1 MDEET
6 KKKALGWGKKL
17 LDFSKDAAK
26 KVADEAGKA
35 YSDFE
40 EKRKDDLAME
50 ARDGSFYS
58 QFPVDDLWL
67 QMMRDLTPNIGHL
80 GVSAKADPDILRIT
94 TLVQYTE
101 QIPAVRDV
109 IRQLTCYVDFQPQQS
124 GGTLILYR
132 WHIYEIPP
140 GGYLNTNIV
149 RTINKRIRTCAQ
161 LGPQSVGGME

>member
-17 LDFSKDAAK
+17 LDMGKDAAK

-50 ARDGSFYS
+50 AKEGSFYS
-58 QFPVDDLWL
+58 HFPVDDLWL
-67 QMMRDLTPNIGHL
+67 QMMRDVTPNVGHL
-80 GVSAKADPDILRIT
+80 AVNAKADPDILRIT
-94 TLVQYTE
+94 TMVQYTE
-101 QIPAVRDV
+101 QITGIRDV
-109 IRQLTCYVDFQPQQS
+109 IRQLTCYIDFQPQQN

-140 GGYLNTNIV
+140 GGYLNTNII
-149 RTINKRIRTCAQ
+149 RTINKRIRACAQ
-161 LGPQSVGGME
+161 LGPQQVGGIE

>member
-6 KKKALGWGKKL
+6 KKKALGFGKKL
-17 LDFSKDAAK
+17 LDLGKDAAK
-26 KVADEAGKA
+26 KVADEAGKKVNE
-35 YSDFE
+35 FQE
-40 EKRKDDLAME
+40 QRKDDQAME
-50 ARDGSFYS
+50 AKEGSFYS
-58 QFPVDDLWL
+58 NFPVDDLWL
-67 QMMRDLTPNIGHL
+67 QMMRDVTPNVGHL

-101 QIPAVRDV
+101 KIPAVSEV
-109 IRQLTCYVDFQPQQS
+109 IRQLTCYIDFQPQAN

-149 RTINKRIRTCAQ
+149 RTINRRIRTCAQ
-161 LGPQSVGGME
+161 LGPQQVGGME